1 MSSDEWFFHH
11 RVVQTSLR
19 EPYPGGGSGGEV
31 KILFKLLFYRVNV
44 SQSQGGDPVYDRS
57 QSTIPVSQAEFWV
70 NFGEIKSNNRV
81 EEYRAMMADSLSNFG
96 VPQDEHPHIIENI
109 FQVVDEAVFPDCPIV
124 VGVWDT
130 TFRSRSSDQDEVCR
144 PNFVPAAELSIQG
157 LQQVTLDS
165 SEFREFEATKS
176 SCAICLEDF
185 AAQGIDQLVVVTTLP
200 CSHYYHGD
208 CIVKW
213 LEISHLC
220 PICRYPM
227 PIEQVGDPSSNP
239 LPQSRQ

>member
-1 MSSDEWFFHH
+1 
-11 RVVQTSLR
+11 
-19 EPYPGGGSGGEV
+19 
-31 KILFKLLFYRVNV
+31 
-44 SQSQGGDPVYDRS
+44 
-57 QSTIPVSQAEFWV
+57 
-70 NFGEIKSNNRV
+70 
-81 EEYRAMMADSLSNFG
+81 MMADCLSNFG

-109 FQVVDEAVFPDCPIV
+109 FQVVDAAVFPDYPIV
-124 VGVWDT
+124 VSIWDT
-130 TFRSRSSDQDEVCR
+130 TFRSRSSDEDEVCR

-165 SEFREFEATKS
+165 SKFREFEATKS
-176 SCAICLEDF
+176 SCAIGLEDF
-185 AAQGIDQLVVVTTLP
+185 AEQGIDQLVVVTSLP

-213 LEISHLC
+213 LEICHLC